1 MPKQLKKRREPPP
14 PLQVTVTFKD
24 PVNGPA
30 RLTAALVEIGR
41 TKPAPPPTKPTAEPS
56 TGQ

>member
-1 MPKQLKKRREPPP
+1 MKAPAIR
-14 PLQVTVTFKD
+14 VTVRFAD

-41 TKPAPPPTKPTAEPS
+41 TKPATLHRAAK
-56 TGQ
+56 